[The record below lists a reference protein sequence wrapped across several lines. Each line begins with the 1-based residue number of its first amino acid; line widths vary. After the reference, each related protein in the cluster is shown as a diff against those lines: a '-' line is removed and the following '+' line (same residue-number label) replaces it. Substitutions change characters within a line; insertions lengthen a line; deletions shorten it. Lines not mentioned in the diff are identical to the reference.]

1 MTLQQGLAFGLI
13 ALTIGAFIWGR
24 FRYDLVAA
32 VALVA
37 GLILGVVPAEAAFD
51 GFKNDVTVIIAC
63 ALIVSAAFARSGIV
77 DL

>member
-37 GLILGVVPAEAAFD
+37 GLVRELLS
-51 GFKNDVTVIIAC
+51 TQ
-63 ALIVSAAFARSGIV
+63 SS
-77 DL
+77 